1 MFFFA
6 IYEVE
11 GGRNL
16 ESIKG
21 GLSLWKSLDAEVAHA
36 ELCLVDKIIIS
47 SWQDFHLE
55 GGFENDQDCIQ
66 YTSWECYHL
75 VGGVVDVDEMSKNV
89 KEV

>member
-1 MFFFA
+1 MPLRDGFFFA

-47 SWQDFHLE
+47 S
-55 GGFENDQDCIQ
+55 
-66 YTSWECYHL
+66 
-75 VGGVVDVDEMSKNV
+75 
-89 KEV
+89 

>member
-1 MFFFA
+1 MEMEMSAIEGWRGAGGCYGA

-36 ELCLVDKIIIS
+36 ELSLVDKIII
-47 SWQDFHLE
+47 WREDLKL
-55 GGFENDQDCIQ
+55 IRIA
-66 YTSWECYHL
+66 Y
-75 VGGVVDVDEMSKNV
+75 K
-89 KEV
+89 

>member
-1 MFFFA
+1 MEISAVEGWFFFA

-47 SWQDFHLE
+47 S
-55 GGFENDQDCIQ
+55 
-66 YTSWECYHL
+66 
-75 VGGVVDVDEMSKNV
+75 
-89 KEV
+89 